1 VREQS
6 FEEFVRTQLPTL
18 GRHACALAGDPRAAE
33 DLVVGTLATLARW
46 SRHTPLD
53 DLRPLTM
60 GALYRGYVRGG
71 ALPGRTGAALHRAG
85 GALRRAVGGSAGSGT
100 PFQRTVALLPRAQR
114 AVLVGTY
121 IAQASD
127 VEIAELIGRTPVA
140 VRSLRY
146 RALRTLR
153 AAQGPAETASTPA
166 AWVDR
171 DTWTQETVHLP
182 APVQLPSSP
191 RPATPKRATNWRAV
205 KAGRDA
211 VPADGPKAA
220 TAARPAVIAKRT
232 PNAARAVN
240 PSRSANSARAMNAG
254 RAARA
259 TNVARV
265 ANKAG
270 EVRHGG
276 R

>member
-1 VREQS
+1 MRDPS

-18 GRHACALAGDPRAAE
+18 GRHACALAGDPQAAE

-53 DLRPLTM
+53 ELRPLSM
-60 GALYRGYVRGG
+60 GTLYRTYVRGG
-71 ALPGRTGAALHRAG
+71 VLPGRAGEVLTRAG
-85 GALRRAVGGSAGSGT
+85 GVLRRAVVGRSGTGT
-100 PFQRTVALLPRAQR
+100 PFQRAVAALPRDQR

-121 IAQASD
+121 VAQASD

-146 RALRTLR
+146 RGLRTLR
-153 AAQGPAETASTPA
+153 GAQGPAERTTSRE

-182 APVQLPSSP
+182 APMPLPDSS
-191 RPATPKRATNWRAV
+191 RPATPKPATRAV
-205 KAGRDA
+205 GP
-211 VPADGPKAA
+211 VGPSPATVT
-220 TAARPAVIAKRT
+220 TAAKRAAAGKRAVSPTPTRT
-232 PNAARAVN
+232 PNAPRAVN
-240 PSRSANSARAMNAG
+240 PARGANSARNVNVG

-259 TNVARV
+259 